1 MKVLISWVA
10 HNNDF
15 ENAQV
20 NKTGPNYSYHQH
32 FFNHDKHV
40 ILSSAKGDDT
50 RTEKLLAA
58 LKKDFNKDNI
68 IIETEEI
75 FQHLKDFLFD
85 ESDDY
90 ISSKLC
96 SIYAIEIENNIRW
109 YIFFSSSVL
118 KMKPKYFSL
127 WKSNDLENVSF
138 PIPAMLIWKLLIDTN
153 LRWNWYWWKLIN
165 FALTTAYELSKTIWI
180 RFVIVDAN
188 NNAVWFYEKYWFISI
203 DEKEKTTTMVFDL
216 KEFDEL

>member
-1 MKVLISWVA
+1 MELVL
-10 HNNDF
+10 
-15 ENAQV
+15 
-20 NKTGPNYSYHQH
+20 
-32 FFNHDKHV
+32 
-40 ILSSAKGDDT
+40 
-50 RTEKLLAA
+50 
-58 LKKDFNKDNI
+58 LKKDFTKDNI

-75 FQHLKDFLFD
+75 FQHLKDFLFY

-109 YIFFSSSVL
+109 YISFSSSVL

-127 WKSNDLENVSF
+127 WKSKDLENVAF
-138 PIPAMLIWKLLIDTN
+138 PIPAMLIWKLLIDIN
-153 LRWNWYWWKLIN
+153 LRRNWYWWKLIN